1 MDSDDK
7 KITQLARVTSLS
19 DSDLFVVAVNLG
31 TAPETKAIE
40 KSNAYPTIVAGRWTP
55 TLTNTTNVAA
65 STAHLCQYMRIGDEV
80 LVSGLVEI
88 DPTAAAAT
96 VLKMSLPIASDFQD
110 TEDCSG
116 NISFV
121 GASTSA
127 AGSIVPDLTTN
138 ELYFTFF
145 ATQTTN
151 GFYRFMAQYRIR

>member
-7 KITQLARVTSLS
+7 KISQLARVTSLS
-19 DSDLFVVAVNLG
+19 DSDLFVVVVNLG

-40 KSNAYPTIVAGRWTP
+40 KSNLLITSGRWTP
-55 TLTNTTNVAA
+55 TLTNTTNIDG
-65 STAHLCQYMRIGDEV
+65 STAHECHYMRIGNQV

-88 DPTAAAAT
+88 NPTAAAAT
-96 VLKMSLPIASDFQD
+96 VLKMSLPISSDFTV

-121 GASTSA
+121 GSSTST
-127 AGSIVPDLTTN
+127 AGSVVPDLTTN

-151 GFYRFMAQYRIR
+151 GFYRFMAVYRIK

>member
-7 KITQLARVTSLS
+7 KISQLTRVTSLS
-19 DSDLFVVAVNLG
+19 DSDLFVVVVNLG
-31 TAPETKAIE
+31 TAPEAKAIE
-40 KSNAYPTIVAGRWTP
+40 KSNLLITSGRWTP

-65 STAHLCQYMRIGDEV
+65 SVAHLCQYMRIGDEV
-80 LVSGLVEI
+80 LVSGVLQI

-96 VLKMSLPIASDFQD
+96 VLKMSLPIASDFQN

-127 AGSIVPDLTTN
+127 VGSVVPDTTTN
-138 ELYFTFF
+138 ELYFSFT
-145 ATQTTN
+145 ATQITN